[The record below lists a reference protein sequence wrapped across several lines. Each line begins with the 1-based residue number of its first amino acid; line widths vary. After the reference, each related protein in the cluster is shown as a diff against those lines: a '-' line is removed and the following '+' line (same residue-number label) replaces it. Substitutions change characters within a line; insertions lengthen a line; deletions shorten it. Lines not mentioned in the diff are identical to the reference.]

1 MCRGREPEKE
11 VLGLLGRAKPLNS
24 CFLSSPGRLLLE
36 DKGEGAG
43 SHVGGMP
50 FPHGGKYS
58 FMSPVTNPV
67 LSGVQRKQSSG
78 FRIYYFP
85 LVRSSFSSNSPVLM
99 LASLEGWGAPGD
111 FGHSVQLWSLLW
123 RPASG
128 AQQENTGRLCYHFH

>member
-67 LSGVQRKQSSG
+67 LSGVQREQSSG

-99 LASLEGWGAPGD
+99 LASLEG
-111 FGHSVQLWSLLW
+111 
-123 RPASG
+123 
-128 AQQENTGRLCYHFH
+128 

>member
-43 SHVGGMP
+43 SHVGWMP
-50 FPHGGKYS
+50 FPQEGKYS

-99 LASLEGWGAPGD
+99 LASLEG
-111 FGHSVQLWSLLW
+111 
-123 RPASG
+123 
-128 AQQENTGRLCYHFH
+128 

>member
-1 MCRGREPEKE
+1 MD
-11 VLGLLGRAKPLNS
+11 A
-24 CFLSSPGRLLLE
+24 
-36 DKGEGAG
+36 
-43 SHVGGMP
+43 
-50 FPHGGKYS
+50 FPPRGKYS
-58 FMSPVTNPV
+58 CMSPVTNPV

-128 AQQENTGRLCYHFH
+128 AQQENTGRLWMWTATISTKSTSRITPGSIGKYVFHAQCLGLEIFMLASTLTLSKGTVPV